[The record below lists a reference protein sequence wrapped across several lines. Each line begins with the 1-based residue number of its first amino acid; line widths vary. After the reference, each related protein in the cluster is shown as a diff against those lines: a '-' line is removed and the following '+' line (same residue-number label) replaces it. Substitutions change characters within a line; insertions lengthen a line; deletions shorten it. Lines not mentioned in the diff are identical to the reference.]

1 MVDAVVPNIPEA
13 RYWRDEPPETM
24 PEIVED
30 ILSQRRLAGTDRNV
44 AVLALSGGADD
55 GAFGAGLM
63 AAWTARGDRPEF
75 QTVTGVSTGA
85 LSAPFVFL
93 GPDWDDELRR
103 VYGGFPP
110 DRIFATRFLVDILPR
125 ASAADSAPLAALIAE
140 FVDER
145 FLALVAREHRRG
157 RRLLVQT
164 TNLDAQRAVIWDM
177 GAIAASGAPNATDLF
192 RNVLLASAS
201 VPGAFPPVLIETELD
216 GVRYDEMHV
225 DGGVISESTVL
236 TEWQADFLDIV
247 GRGPTLFVVRN
258 GRVTPEPRE
267 TPFTLLAIAGRASST
282 LIKSQGLGDLINAYQ
297 VAQLRDSDIFM
308 TWIGED
314 FRADYP
320 GPFDPG
326 YMRALYEYGYALM
339 EKGEAWSIKP
349 PQLMTAEERQRAV
362 ARSP

>member
-1 MVDAVVPNIPEA
+1 MEFCFGLRAVGATPHLHRQPG
-13 RYWRDEPPETM
+13 RDL
-24 PEIVED
+24 
-30 ILSQRRLAGTDRNV
+30 LSRRRLAGTDRNA

-177 GAIAASGAPNATDLF
+177 GAIAASGAPSQIILLMLPSAARRRGRAVGLRRIPFRTMRDFAPASRPGARHKSPHTWRRTDL
-192 RNVLLASAS
+192 R
-201 VPGAFPPVLIETELD
+201 
-216 GVRYDEMHV
+216 
-225 DGGVISESTVL
+225 
-236 TEWQADFLDIV
+236 
-247 GRGPTLFVVRN
+247 
-258 GRVTPEPRE
+258 
-267 TPFTLLAIAGRASST
+267 
-282 LIKSQGLGDLINAYQ
+282 
-297 VAQLRDSDIFM
+297 
-308 TWIGED
+308 
-314 FRADYP
+314 
-320 GPFDPG
+320 
-326 YMRALYEYGYALM
+326 
-339 EKGEAWSIKP
+339 
-349 PQLMTAEERQRAV
+349 
-362 ARSP
+362 